1 MPTSES
7 ARIHLLDTHVWVWLV
22 HKDQRILKSAAL
34 PEIEMAEARGGLSL
48 SVISVWEVAM
58 LESKGRLTFTMDCPT
73 WVNRALAQPGLN
85 LLTLTPDI
93 AVSSTRLPGNL
104 HGDPADRMI
113 VATALQHRASL
124 ITADERLIE
133 YARQGHLNVLPV

>member
-1 MPTSES
+1 MPSNEP
-7 ARIHLLDTHVWVWLV
+7 AGLFLLDTHVWVWLV
-22 HKDQRILKSAAL
+22 QKEPKILKSAAL
-34 PEIEMAEARGGLSL
+34 AEIERAEGEGRLCL
-48 SVISVWEVAM
+48 SVISVWEVGM
-58 LESKGRLTFTMDCPT
+58 LESKGCLTFTMDCQT
-73 WVNRALAQPGLN
+73 WVNRSLSQPGLS
-85 LLTLTPDI
+85 LLTLTPEI
-93 AVSSTRLPGNL
+93 AVSSTRLPGDL